1 MDSSVGV
8 ASHRPADSDGIIDA
22 MSVNRSGWW
31 CALVAE
37 PDGSIHIETRAT
49 QWLALNLSWPSNRPT
64 VNWIFKSY
72 KIRNEH
78 THTHTQN
85 SSDNLLR
92 CFRAGG
98 ADDTGVGD
106 SVACWSMPCGR
117 WTASPL
123 PRFPASPF
131 PRLTAGRLGPV
142 TPRFRPSSKRVS
154 TGLRRGFRRGSGGGS
169 DGGSDGGCDPVIRGY
184 RRVQAGSGGGWNW
197 QWPPRVTPMQ

>member
-1 MDSSVGV
+1 MRCRLIDRVDDALWLPNPMG
-8 ASHRPADSDGIIDA
+8 ASTSKRGQRNDWHWTCHDQAIGRPLTEYL
-22 MSVNRSGWW
+22 N
-31 CALVAE
+31 
-37 PDGSIHIETRAT
+37 HI
-49 QWLALNLSWPSNRPT
+49 
-64 VNWIFKSY
+64 KSEM
-72 KIRNEH
+72 N

-142 TPRFRPSSKRVS
+142 TPRFRPSSKRVP